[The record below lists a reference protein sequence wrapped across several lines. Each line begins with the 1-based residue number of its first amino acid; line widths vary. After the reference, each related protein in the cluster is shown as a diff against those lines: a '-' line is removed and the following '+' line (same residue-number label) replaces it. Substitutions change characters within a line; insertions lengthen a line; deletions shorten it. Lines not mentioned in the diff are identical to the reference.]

1 MTRTNPTRDI
11 ALVIKDADMTLD
23 AVVSTWDDGQVFVS
37 VSDSDHDSHI
47 TISLADWKR
56 LVAAVDR
63 KIS

>member
-37 VSDSDHDSHI
+37 VSDSDHDAHI